1 MTLYCVS
8 DWRSYHLVQASSSLE
23 ALFRAYGKQYQ
34 PIDNSKLNEDTVVHG
49 MCCEYVGDIELLFEI
64 LTLDI
69 DRVLL
74 LDAYSRTER
83 FEILSKNCP
92 NC

>member
-8 DWRSYHLVQASSSLE
+8 DWHSYHLVQASCSLE
-23 ALFRAYGKQYQ
+23 ALFRTYGKQYQ
-34 PIDNSKLNEDTVVHG
+34 PIDNSKLSDDTIVHG
-49 MCCEYVGDIELLFEI
+49 MCCEYVGDIELLFEN

-74 LDAYSRTER
+74 LDAYSETER
-83 FEILSKNCP
+83 FEILSKNYR

>member
-8 DWRSYHLVQASSSLE
+8 DWSSYHLTEANSSLE
-23 ALFRAYGKQYQ
+23 ALHKTYGRQYKL
-34 PIDNSKLNEDTVVHG
+34 IDNALVTDRTIVNG
-49 MCCEYVGDIELLFEI
+49 MCCEYVGDIELLFEN

-74 LDAYSRTER
+74 LDAYKHTER
-83 FEILSKNCP
+83 FEVLSKNCR